1 MTVTFERPATP
12 DALSVSDA
20 GTEPCCF
27 GEGRFDTTPEAC
39 VDGEVG
45 TTPEACADGEVDT
58 TPEACADGEGMRC
71 DENDVG
77 EKCDRKDENDL
88 GEKRKR
94 ADEWDQTNLRYKKIS
109 TVRFFVQTLNEVNPD
124 WKGDAGLVRRT
135 FEWLKRAATD

>member
-12 DALSVSDA
+12 VSDA

-27 GEGRFDTTPEAC
+27 GEGGVDTTPEAC
-39 VDGEVG
+39 VDDEVD
-45 TTPEACADGEVDT
+45 TVPEACADGDSVN
-58 TPEACADGEGMRC
+58 EGVRC

-77 EKCDRKDENDL
+77 GKSDREDENIV